1 MLCDINGLLGVIL
14 SDHIETDEFVR
25 QQIEAEWRRKVKEEI
40 DEIRAC
46 ALRAEPHHKMRPL
59 DVLPSVISGLTVI
72 AAVIGMIWSFML
84 NQQTFQAVNTQ
95 KLDNL
100 SDTLREIRKNADQV
114 PLIALQL
121 QAIDTR
127 QKTAEEQAKKD
138 EQRLS
143 DVTEA
148 LARMGVRP
156 AK

>member
-1 MLCDINGLLGVIL
+1 
-14 SDHIETDEFVR
+14 
-25 QQIEAEWRRKVKEEI
+25 
-40 DEIRAC
+40 
-46 ALRAEPHHKMRPL
+46 MRPL

-127 QKTAEEQAKKD
+127 QKTQEEQAKKD

-148 LARMGVRP
+148 LARMGVRA